1 MFPLALAI
9 SAGQSTQLEH
19 VMANALTW
27 FEIPTLD
34 LDRAVRFYETVL
46 GVRLKREIFGGVP
59 HALFP
64 AGQTDAGGA
73 LIHDGR
79 RKPSTDGTLIYLDAG
94 GKLDACVERLKG
106 AGGTVLL
113 PKTDIG
119 DPGFIAVFRDSEG
132 NSVALHSP
140 RNA

>member
-1 MFPLALAI
+1 
-9 SAGQSTQLEH
+9 
-19 VMANALTW
+19 MANALTW
-27 FEIPTLD
+27 FEIPALD

-73 LIHDGR
+73 LISDGR
-79 RKPSTDGTLIYLDAG
+79 RKPSTDGTLIYLDAA

-113 PKTDIG
+113 LKTDIG
-119 DPGFIAVFRDSEG
+119 DPGFIAIFRDSEG